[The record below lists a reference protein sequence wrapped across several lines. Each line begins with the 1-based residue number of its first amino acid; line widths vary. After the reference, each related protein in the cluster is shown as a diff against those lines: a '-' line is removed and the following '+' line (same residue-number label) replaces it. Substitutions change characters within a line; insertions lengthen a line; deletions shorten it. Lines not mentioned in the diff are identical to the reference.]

1 MSPINRASLDRWMF
15 SRDGMDY
22 GPFSVRDIEKM
33 IEAGELTGESEINN
47 YRSKVSGPVKSV
59 PHFAEFMA
67 EKEKRDRA
75 AAHKAEVERDTN
87 QALARSRRSHT
98 GPLIIGAVILVGGL
112 IGSWFLLRDPEIP
125 TSGYPAQFFRDLTIP
140 MLKPITQRLASP
152 VEFQAEKKVAAV
164 QNAAPRRKPKPMG
177 FSEPGVVAEVVL
189 DMSPETTGEGA
200 TRELNQEDVD
210 ELKQSVTPGLIRCFQ
225 NELDNIE
232 DFKGGRVVFF
242 VMPKGKVALS
252 KVETNPAAS
261 GTLVS
266 CVTSTINSKK
276 VRPYAGAIQIVEF
289 PLHVSND

>member
-1 MSPINRASLDRWMF
+1 MPPINRASLDRWMF

-33 IEAGELTGESEINN
+33 IESGELTAESEIIN
-47 YRSKVSGPVKSV
+47 YRSKVSGPVRSV
-59 PHFAEFMA
+59 PHFAAFLI

-125 TSGYPAQFFRDLTIP
+125 TSGYPATFFRDLTFP
-140 MLKPITQRLASP
+140 VLKPMTQRLASP
-152 VEFQAEKKVAAV
+152 VEFQAEKKVARV
-164 QNAAPRRKPKPMG
+164 ENMAPRRKPKPSAG
-177 FSEPGVVAEVVL
+177 SEPGVVGEVVL
-189 DMSPETTGEGA
+189 DMSYETTGEGSS
-200 TRELNQEDVD
+200 RELTPEDVE

-225 NELDNIE
+225 NELDNVE
-232 DFKGGRVVFF
+232 EFKGGRVVFF
-242 VMPKGKVALS
+242 VMPRGKVALS

-261 GTLVS
+261 SALVS
-266 CVTSTINSKK
+266 CVTGTVNSKK